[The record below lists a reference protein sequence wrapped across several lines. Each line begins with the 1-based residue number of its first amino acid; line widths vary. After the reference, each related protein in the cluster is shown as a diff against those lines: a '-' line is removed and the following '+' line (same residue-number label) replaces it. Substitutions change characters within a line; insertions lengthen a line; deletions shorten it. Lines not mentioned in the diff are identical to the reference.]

1 MEKTYPGQQLMRRV
15 ERNILLKTIDNNWME
30 QIDAMEQLR
39 QGIHMVSYGQKDP
52 KIEYRIRG
60 FQMFELMN
68 IRIQEETV
76 CLLYQVTIT
85 K

>member
-1 MEKTYPGQQLMRRV
+1 MWQDTVPF
-15 ERNILLKTIDNNWME
+15 
-30 QIDAMEQLR
+30 DAMEQLR
-39 QGIHMVSYGQKDP
+39 QGIHMVSYGQKDA

-76 CLLYQVTIT
+76 RLLYQVIPAL
-85 K
+85 KKD